1 MIVSELLGAGEID
14 RLLRD
19 SFGNYVIQT
28 ALDYA
33 SPMSKHRLIE
43 AIRPILP
50 SIRATPYGRRIQAKI
65 QTYDTRTGP
74 STAGQVLPTDAAG
87 GQISI
92 RPTHNRPMP
101 NGASILATGAY
112 ANGANGVNGVN
123 GAGAN
128 TGTVYP
134 SSTVI
139 AVPAPQNQTPQQP
152 QRGQQ
157 FSPQYTPMGSENGEA
172 QWV

>member
-1 MIVSELLGAGEID
+1 MIVSELLAPGEID

-33 SPMSKHRLIE
+33 TPMSKHRLIE

-65 QTYDTRTGP
+65 QAYDSRTGP
-74 STAGQVLPTDAAG
+74 NNTGQVLPTDPAG

-92 RPTHNRPMP
+92 RPAHNRAMP

-112 ANGANGVNGVN
+112 ANGVNGVN
-123 GAGAN
+123 GAGVNGAM
-128 TGTVYP
+128 YP
-134 SSTVI
+134 SSSVI
-139 AVPAPQNQTPQQP
+139 AVPAPQNQTPLSP
-152 QRGQQ
+152 PRGQQ
-157 FSPQYTPMGSENGEA
+157 FQPQFNPMGSGENGEA